1 MSIQGI
7 FKPKANGNGFDITPA
22 GVLLVVAE
30 CAYSAPGKTAPKDMR
45 DARTLVDGVLAAASA
60 GGFAEHDILATL
72 LSRNERSARVAEM
85 AVAACN
91 AAGESALLEI
101 FAADGMA

>member
-30 CAYSAPGKTAPKDMR
+30 CAYGAPGNTTPKDMR
-45 DARTLVDGVLAAASA
+45 DARTLVDGVLAAARA
-60 GGFAEHDILATL
+60 GGFAQYDILAAL
-72 LSRNERSARVAEM
+72 LSRGERSDRVTKM
-85 AVAACN
+85 AIAACN